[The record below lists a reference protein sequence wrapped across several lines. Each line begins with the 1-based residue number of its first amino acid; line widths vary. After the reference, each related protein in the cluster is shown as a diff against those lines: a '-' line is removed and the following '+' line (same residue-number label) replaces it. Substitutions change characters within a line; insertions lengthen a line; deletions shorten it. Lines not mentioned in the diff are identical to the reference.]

1 MRICGPFLP
10 VRTLRSSLWPPKR
23 LTPGLQIATLSQ
35 HVFCQNEK
43 VTSLAHE
50 VISVQSGFGDF
61 ICHHTG
67 TDFARMAS
75 TPERKQ
81 RELNGCRHRE
91 RALNIVRHMAPC
103 AAVSPTDSPADRL
116 RQLLAS
122 SAKRILVMPCCYDAL
137 TAKLVER
144 AGFPLTFVS
153 GFAVSAAHGM
163 PDTQLISYNEMLNT
177 MRDVCSTLQHI
188 PCMGDGDTGYGLTH
202 TVSVGSCLD
211 TLLQAMPST

>member
-1 MRICGPFLP
+1 MVCIGSSDLNGRKQQKVLHG
-10 VRTLRSSLWPPKR
+10 VSKNMDSTL
-23 LTPGLQIATLSQ
+23 
-35 HVFCQNEK
+35 
-43 VTSLAHE
+43 
-50 VISVQSGFGDF
+50 
-61 ICHHTG
+61 
-67 TDFARMAS
+67 
-75 TPERKQ
+75 ERKL

-122 SAKRILVMPCCYDAL
+122 STKRILVMPCCYDAL

-202 TVSVGSCLD
+202 AASVVSHAD
-211 TLLQAMPST
+211 ALLQAMPSM